1 MTGEADR
8 MNLGVDYIVLIA
20 TISFAQKY
28 LHYVF
33 MISVAS
39 PALGQNTRLPSTL
52 CKVKDI
58 PY

>member
-33 MISVAS
+33 MIPVAS
-39 PALGQNTRLPSTL
+39 PALWQNTRLPSTL